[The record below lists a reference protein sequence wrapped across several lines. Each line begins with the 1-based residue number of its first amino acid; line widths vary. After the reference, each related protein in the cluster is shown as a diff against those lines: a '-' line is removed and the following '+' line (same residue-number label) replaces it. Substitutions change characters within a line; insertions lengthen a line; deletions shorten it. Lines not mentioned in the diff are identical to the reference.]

1 MLDKGKFKMIKLYRG
16 AVQAKP
22 EDACLFILDS
32 SGPSKIVTKLVCELT
47 HIDFYLLKKKYHF
60 HINYSPLLDY
70 PILKFLEELEKVFP
84 QIIWTKIIKNE
95 IGHYKVEFI
104 PVPFHAKREDENGRL
119 ADCLEEMDYHAKNL
133 IPIFRNK
140 FEEVFKYCD
149 ENLSDNIGLPWR
161 SVRQSTDKEASLYGS
176 QESNEDDL
184 LLRLNN
190 LQSQLQ
196 KKKQEQENKKLKKN
210 KTVKDRTK
218 KKKESPH
225 RKRKW
230 AHSKKMTIM
239 VGSIILML
247 LIIQGLSH
255 FYAIGCVEGDSMKPI
270 LSNNKLIVIQK
281 HPDRLKRSDII
292 VFKVPQ
298 MSNKEFVKRIIGLPG
313 DTIYASQGNIYV
325 NGKKLTNQ
333 YDSQSTADFTL
344 KEISGRTTVPEDKLF
359 VLGDNR
365 SHSTDS
371 RNFGFVDKTEVKGEV
386 IMK

>member
-1 MLDKGKFKMIKLYRG
+1 MIKLYKG

-22 EDACLFILDS
+22 EDVCLFMLDS
-32 SGPSKIVTKLVCELT
+32 SGPSKIFTQLVYEHEPVLT
-47 HIDFYLLKKKYHF
+47 HIDFSLLEKKYHF

-70 PILKFLEELEKVFP
+70 PILRFLEELEKVFP

-95 IGHYKVEFI
+95 MGHYKVEFI
-104 PVPFHAKREDENGRL
+104 PVPFHAKREDENGSL
-119 ADCLEEMDYHAKNL
+119 ADCLEEMGYHAKNL
-133 IPIFRNK
+133 IPTFRNK
-140 FEEVFKYCD
+140 FEEVFKSCD
-149 ENLSDNIGLPWR
+149 GNLSNNIGFSWGG
-161 SVRQSTDKEASLYGS
+161 RQITREDSNLYDS

-196 KKKQEQENKKLKKN
+196 KKKQEQENKKFKKK
-210 KTVKDRTK
+210 KTIRDRTK
-218 KKKESPH
+218 NKKESSH
-225 RKRKW
+225 KKHKW
-230 AHSKKMTIM
+230 KHSKKLTI
-239 VGSIILML
+239 VIGTSLLML
-247 LIIQGLSH
+247 FVIIGLSH
-255 FYAIGCVEGDSMKPI
+255 FYSIGRVEGNSMNPT
-270 LSNNKLIVIQK
+270 LSNGELIITEK
-281 HPDRLKRSDII
+281 HPDKLKRSDII
-292 VFKVPQ
+292 VFGVPQ

-325 NGKKLTNQ
+325 NGEKVTNQ

-344 KEISGRTTVPEDKLF
+344 KEISGRATVPEDKLF

-371 RNFGFVDKTEVKGEV
+371 RNFGFVDKTEVKGKA